1 MDDKACLASEVP
13 SVLVESVQESVL
25 ASFANYFGPLCPCGE
40 DKVND
45 AGFAGIFGI
54 ISFVGTFPWTLI
66 LALPQ
71 TTAEKIVEKFAGFA
85 ISFDNEDMVD
95 AVGELINIMAGVASG
110 EAETR
115 GVISRMSLPSVAR
128 GNLQM
133 RLPRKASLH
142 RLHYETAH
150 GPFCVKIVT
159 APPQ

>member
-1 MDDKACLASEVP
+1 MDDNASRPSDVP

-25 ASFANYFGPLCPCGE
+25 NSFTNYFGPLCPCGE
-40 DKVND
+40 DKVNG
-45 AGFAGIFGI
+45 AGITGIFGI

-71 TTAEKIVEKFAGFA
+71 PTAAMMVEKFAGFA
-85 ISFDNEDMVD
+85 IPFDSEDMID

-115 GVISRMSLPSVAR
+115 GVLSRMSLPSVAR

-133 RLPRKASLH
+133 RLPSNAPCH
-142 RLHYETAH
+142 RLHYETAQ